1 MMEIK
6 EKDKIVIAKPVATR
20 PRFSNF
26 TKLPFSEVISG
37 ADNPSPP
44 AAFAET
50 PVTVIRPRTVRFRP
64 TCNSSLGEA
73 EPFGSAVD
81 SNPSEEVPKSKS
93 IANVVYKPI
102 AKLVSKK
109 TVALLANLLWTLI
122 ESEKPTIAYNNNNI
136 AFSLKQVGGGS
147 GIIPT
152 QATTDICTQI
162 QRPQNAERQINRTSS
177 LDLPLQPEQNAN
189 AILQQNPKSN
199 TNRPSQDGHSW
210 RKYGQKQVKGSEYP
224 RSYYKCTHPNC
235 PVKKKVEETP
245 DGRISEVVYKG
256 DHNHSTNPREI
267 KINPSFPNDESLG
280 QPMNFPIINNNDPFE
295 DTTCNNNNNNN
306 SSVGTSNSS
315 MGVSVSVSVDEC
327 ESLEAECREIIK
339 SKRMR
344 RVNDLL
350 KDSCMNEGGSSEP
363 TTFVRNINS
372 EGETIRDG
380 FRWRKYGQKVVK
392 GNMYP
397 RSYYRCTI
405 PKCNVKKYVERI
417 SDKPANFITTY
428 EGRHNHAM
436 PTEAANPEARTK
448 NKKS

>member
-6 EKDKIVIAKPVATR
+6 ENDKIVIAKPVATR

-26 TKLPFSEVISG
+26 NKLPFSEVIPG
-37 ADNPSPP
+37 ADNPSSP
-44 AAFAET
+44 AALAEP
-50 PVTVIRPRTVRFRP
+50 PVTVVRPRTVRSRP
-64 TCNSSLGEA
+64 TCNSSLAEA
-73 EPFGSAVD
+73 EPFGSAVASD
-81 SNPSEEVPKSKS
+81 PSKEVPKSKCGE
-93 IANVVYKPI
+93 NVVYKPI

-109 TVALLANLLWTLI
+109 TVALLANLG
-122 ESEKPTIAYNNNNI
+122 E
-136 AFSLKQVGGGS
+136 S

-152 QATTDICTQI
+152 RATVDVYTQF
-162 QRPQNAERQINRTSS
+162 QPPQNAKHQNNQTPS

-189 AILQQNPKSN
+189 AILQQNPESETKFLAKSN
-199 TNRPSQDGHSW
+199 TNRFSQDGHNW

-235 PVKKKVEETP
+235 PVKKKVEKTP

-256 DHNHSTNPREI
+256 DHNHSSNPRDEVE
-267 KINPSFPNDESLG
+267 INPSSFPNESLG
-280 QPMNFPIINNNDPFE
+280 QPMNFPVINNDDPFE
-295 DTTCNNNNNNN
+295 DTTCNNNNN

-315 MGVSVSVSVDEC
+315 MGVSVSVDEC
-327 ESLEAECREIIK
+327 ESLEAECREVVK

-344 RVNDLL
+344 RVNDIM
-350 KDSCMNEGGSSEP
+350 KDSCMNEGGNSSEP

-372 EGETIRDG
+372 ECETIRDG

-417 SDKPANFITTY
+417 TDEPANFITTY

-436 PTEAANPEARTK
+436 STEAANPETSRARTK
-448 NKKS
+448 NKKL